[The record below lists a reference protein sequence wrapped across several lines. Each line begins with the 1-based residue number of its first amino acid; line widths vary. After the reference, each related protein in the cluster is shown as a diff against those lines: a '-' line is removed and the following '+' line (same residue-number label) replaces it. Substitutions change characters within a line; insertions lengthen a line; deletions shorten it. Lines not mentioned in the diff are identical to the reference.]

1 MRKLSRDIAATG
13 QTRFTCQPYPTNKQ
27 PLQGC
32 FLFEQTYHS
41 PPHIFFILSF
51 LLLTSFLTPY
61 YSPPYFLLP
70 LSLLLTISLLTPYY
84 PLLPTYYSSPYSLL
98 LLSLLLTTPLLTT

>member
-1 MRKLSRDIAATG
+1 MTSLQQGKRASLANPTLPIN
-13 QTRFTCQPYPTNKQ
+13 QT
-27 PLQGC
+27 LQGC
-32 FLFEQTYHS
+32 FLFKQTYHS

-51 LLLTSFLTPY
+51 LLLISFFTPY

-70 LSLLLTISLLTPYY
+70 LSLLLTTSLLTPYY

-98 LLSLLLTTPLLTT
+98 LPSLLLTTPLLIT